1 MIEYLKLDLFVKNVK
16 LNPLGIIDAP
26 LEQMMQDDKKDDKI
40 DTQAL
45 EKDLLSGGGQELL
58 YAPAEGIFSVAGPK
72 MASLGWSVY
81 PQEPEGRRMPG
92 RVLGDQIK
100 PVAVHD
106 LENKLPTP
114 EAMKSWAMH
123 CATLNVAC
131 MFGKASGYTFALDI
145 DITDEALCLDV
156 VSIAEEILG
165 PTPFMRE
172 GMAPKIAMIYR
183 HAPEEKISNL
193 SRYFTITE
201 EDGTVRKSDHGV
213 EIISS
218 GKQLTFHGRHH
229 KTGRYF
235 RWLDDTPL
243 LSGPEAVPLVSSLM
257 VKAFLD
263 AVDAKYHFHRGNSYD
278 TNAVTWE
285 WDKDS
290 GVAVP
295 KLSRSGQG
303 VPWTENDEGII
314 VNGREE
320 YLRRLVFLTLRR
332 HRDILMD
339 SHTKGHDVFEKF
351 LQNITGSVV
360 DEFKRTAD
368 ATGRWVPSKMTK
380 EAYGKVLHL
389 ANKVIDGIIE
399 LDEWTAPHEG
409 PKFVMEKAVKEK
421 KTKALVENE
430 RKPSNIRK
438 ISEIDYRESPE
449 EEIGSTGYLDIVTSE
464 TDDELAFIKVSG
476 RTPIDGR
483 IEVQPATKELEI
495 PLDRN
500 PIANMVQAGLRE
512 AFDSFFHDV
521 YGDDGVG
528 GDGRKAR
535 VHILS
540 APTGAGKTSRFIAYT
555 AQDKRTYQDFI
566 THDENNN
573 VVETTSPIIMLL
585 PTYANIDEV
594 RSRASTLNLDG
605 NLSND
610 ELRQAAA
617 ALGLIPE
624 NEIDDRI
631 EELRKDTKNCAA
643 ISREVSGDDRG
654 LITMTYSGK
663 IKAGC
668 MMADKVSAAMSA
680 GVGTAAFCQS
690 SIRDPQTKEV
700 REEKCI
706 HYNVCPAISQRQQIA
721 GAHVVFM
728 PHSFLSLA
736 IPEELMHARAIVADE
751 RIHHLF
757 LHTSVFSLTSLM
769 VQRKQPKLTKQEKKE
784 GMETQELLVSRNEAA
799 HIATSALSE
808 GKCPAQVLFELPDIR
823 EYKNGKEKI
832 IPQGFTLVRHAIRV
846 CNHAILR
853 DGDISPS
860 MSFDEVSAYCKRPTG
875 VDIREELE
883 FWKIIENRMQTL
895 TRDGMV
901 RDSIANL
908 KHRLDQTPLENQEAR
923 WEFLTEITH
932 QEDMLRARGERD
944 YRIQLLEDSV
954 SDSGD
959 STQKIRISWRTEPNW
974 PNAPVLLLDASAAPS
989 VVAKVWNIPE
999 KNIVVHNVVEDFGKS
1014 LNVRIVAVPNMTF
1027 SNTSLAASPDAS
1039 VSAKSHAAQ
1048 NLAKVRNALSLIS
1061 AMYADGRV
1069 VAGANIMLREI
1080 INDGWKCPENIDWC
1094 HFGALRGLDVFKN
1107 HSAAI
1112 SIGRMEV
1119 PFRSIDGL
1127 AAALTYDDPIP
1138 ELPFDVFGTGFDH
1151 EGKSLRLPM
1160 EDQRIRLRNGSF
1172 AITKIPTYHS
1182 VWARLMQ
1189 QQYREEELLQFVGRL
1204 RPVYRQGRP
1213 PVWFALTSIIPETLI
1228 VDDIIHID
1236 DLLGGVP
1243 KGKSLWEAIRRLEGV
1258 IEPELIAY
1266 RCPDLFKDYDFVL
1279 NALKEN
1285 GFDALSGKVEGR
1297 LWRGFRI
1304 MKWRVLNDNEWRY
1317 AGIRISND
1325 LQKDAQKHFHDV
1337 MFQILNLKIESELH
1351 YQYSADDEGAHARL
1365 MAKVRLP
1372 DTVDIRL
1379 GEMAKRTI
1387 KEDER
1392 LDRIGEEIL
1401 NSTGEISSIGD
1412 TRTFEYNLDGVSRS
1426 YTLQELEALF
1436 SIEDRWN
1443 KVGGGTDNRIQPLL
1457 EELDTDLFEGM
1468 EYDNYE
1474 KMGVSIRDSGD

>member
-1 MIEYLKLDLFVKNVK
+1 MS
-16 LNPLGIIDAP
+16 NPKIITD
-26 LEQMMQDDKKDDKI
+26 I
-40 DTQAL
+40 
-45 EKDLLSGGGQELL
+45 EKDLLTEGGQELL

-106 LENKLPTP
+106 LENKLPTA
-114 EAMKSWAMH
+114 EAMKLWAMH

-131 MFGKASGYTFALDI
+131 LFGKASGYTFALDI

-156 VSIAEEILG
+156 VNIAEEILG

-183 HAPEEKISNL
+183 HAPDDKISNL
-193 SRYFTITE
+193 SRYFTVTE

-213 EIISS
+213 EIISN

-243 LSGPEAVPLVSSLM
+243 LSGPEAVPLVSSVM
-257 VKAFLD
+257 VKAFLE

-285 WDKDS
+285 WDKAT

-303 VPWTENDEGII
+303 VPWQENQEGII

-332 HRDILMD
+332 HRDILVD

-368 ATGRWVPSKMTK
+368 ATGRWTPSKMTK

-389 ANKVIDGIIE
+389 ANKVIDGSIQ
-399 LDEWTAPHEG
+399 LDDWVPPREG
-409 PKFVMEKAVKEK
+409 PKFTIEKPKAEKAK
-421 KTKALVENE
+421 KSKADNLATKKST
-430 RKPSNIRK
+430 RQ
-438 ISEIDYRESPE
+438 ISEIVYDDLEEAESE
-449 EEIGSTGYLDIVTSE
+449 VNQGSKHLDIVAPE
-464 TDDELAFIKVSG
+464 LDDELSFIKSTN

-483 IEVQPATKELEI
+483 IEVMPATQELEI

-500 PIANMVQAGLRE
+500 PIANMVQDGLKE
-512 AFDSFFHDV
+512 AFDTFFHDV
-521 YGDDGVG
+521 YGEDGIG
-528 GDGRKAR
+528 GEGRMNR
-535 VHILS
+535 VHILI
-540 APTGAGKTSRFIAYT
+540 APTGSGKTSRGIGYI
-555 AQDKRTYQDFI
+555 AQDKRTYKNFV
-566 THDENNN
+566 TYDEAKNPI
-573 VVETTSPIIMLL
+573 ESPAPIVMLM

-605 NLSND
+605 TLSNE
-610 ELRQAAA
+610 ELRQAAS

-624 NEIDDRI
+624 DEIDERI
-631 EELRKDTKNCAA
+631 EELRRDAKNCAA

-668 MMADKVSAAMSA
+668 LMADKVSAAMSA
-680 GVGTAAFCQS
+680 GVGTAAFCET
-690 SIRDPQTKEV
+690 SIRDHKTQET

-706 HYNVCPAISQRQQIA
+706 YYNTCPAIAQRQQIA

-728 PHSFLSLA
+728 PHSFLSLT
-736 IPEELMHARAIVADE
+736 IPEELMNARAVIADE

-769 VQRKQPKLTKQEKKE
+769 VQRKHPKLTNQEKKE
-784 GMETQELLVSRNEAA
+784 KIEPEELLVNRNEAA
-799 HIATSALSE
+799 QIATVALSE
-808 GKCPAQVLFELPDIR
+808 GKCPAQVLFELPNITR
-823 EYKNGKEKI
+823 YIEGEKIKEKI
-832 IPQGFTLVRHAIRV
+832 LHKGFLLVQHAIRV
-846 CNHAILR
+846 CNNAIIR
-853 DGDISPS
+853 DGDLTPS
-860 MSFDEVSAYCKRPTG
+860 MSLEEVSAYCKRPTG
-875 VDIREELE
+875 VDIREELQ
-883 FWKIIENRMQTL
+883 FWKIIEDRMRTL
-895 TRDGMV
+895 TQDGIV
-901 RDSIANL
+901 RSSIDNL
-908 KHRLDQTPLENQEAR
+908 KERLEQTPLENQEAR
-923 WEFLTEITH
+923 WEFLTEITRY
-932 QEDMLRARGERD
+932 EEMLRARGERD
-944 YRIQLLEDSV
+944 YRIQLLEDTV
-954 SDSGD
+954 LDQD
-959 STQKIRISWRTEPNW
+959 NTQKIRISWRTEPNW

-989 VVAKVWNIPE
+989 VVAKIWKIPE
-999 KNIVVHNVVEDFGKS
+999 KNIMVHNVVDDFGKS

-1027 SNTSLAASPDAS
+1027 SNTSLAASPEAS
-1039 VSAKSHAAQ
+1039 VSAKSQAAQ

-1069 VAGANIMLREI
+1069 VAGSNIMLREI

-1107 HSAAI
+1107 HSAAV

-1138 ELPFDVFGTGFDH
+1138 EHPFDLYGTGFDQD
-1151 EGKSLRLPM
+1151 GKSLRLPM

-1172 AITKIPTYHS
+1172 AITQIPTYHS

-1228 VDDIIHID
+1228 VDDIVHID
-1236 DLLGGVP
+1236 DLIGGVP
-1243 KGKSLWEAIRRLEGV
+1243 KGKAIWEAVRRLNGIV
-1258 IEPELIAY
+1258 EPELIAY
-1266 RCPDLFKDYDFVL
+1266 LCPDIFKSHEYAVS
-1279 NALKEN
+1279 ALREN
-1285 GFDALSGKVEGR
+1285 GFDTDTGKIQGR

-1304 MKWRVLNDNEWRY
+1304 LKWRVVHDTEWRF

-1325 LQKDAQKHFHDV
+1325 INRTSQKDFHEMMLKV
-1337 MFQILNLKIESELH
+1337 LNLKIESEIFW
-1351 YQYSADDEGAHARL
+1351 QYKADDAGAPVRL
-1365 MAKVRLP
+1365 LAKPRLP

-1379 GEMAKRTI
+1379 GEIANRSK
-1387 KEDER
+1387 KEEER
-1392 LDRIGEEIL
+1392 IDRIGAEIL
-1401 NSTGEISSIGD
+1401 NSTGEISLIGD
-1412 TRTFEYNLDGVSRS
+1412 TRTFEYKLDGISRT

-1443 KVGGGTDNRIQPLL
+1443 KIGGGADNRLMPIMDLK
-1457 EELDTDLFEGM
+1457 LDLIEGA

-1474 KMGVSIRDSGD
+1474 EMGKTLRDAGD